1 MYLNMTTDF
10 FEYYFLSSCYEQG
23 VSEETV
29 YKLFLEKV
37 IADYPYEKFPCS
49 LTISAFQK
57 YILAKYKIEIPPT
70 FIKSLLLKIEGYN
83 SEFKLKKELVTFIK
97 EPVALQEK
105 YKFQQKNLDDTTRKL
120 YNQFNLHL
128 QYNNVD
134 KISYKDFYDT
144 ISIYFSKI
152 TNVDVKEDTEL
163 SKILILWITGI
174 YKNKSDYEIQ
184 KCLDKLIYS
193 WLLFS
198 YFYSVKRS
206 KKRLNGN
213 TVVFDTNL
221 IVYLLGINGKERQF
235 FVEYLVEKLK
245 QNNCSIQIN
254 DFSIR
259 ELRGLLSSKENPDI
273 LIFRKDNPVLF
284 NQLLLNTE
292 EYLITV
298 FRDKYEIYVT
308 INSKLTLPNNDK
320 FLDLVSNLKNF
331 KRFQTTHE
339 SAEHDI
345 KLIFSTGE
353 LKKISNIYS
362 VKKLIATSDYV
373 LTKWFASYMKR
384 TYESDYINLL
394 TLYKIN
400 LIFWIE
406 SDKCVSSDFLMNTW
420 MSISDSIDFF
430 KNQHINRFFETLNE
444 KYGQK
449 NIPPENWRSV
459 YLLLKDNLPTEREP
473 TEDDL
478 LIALDKISTID
489 AEENFELLQQ
499 VKDTSKEI
507 EELKNEISRL
517 KNEPKTQV
525 IIQEK
530 EKSFDEYGI
539 WQIILVLIK
548 RVFFWIV
555 KK

>member
-1 MYLNMTTDF
+1 MTTDF

-49 LTISAFQK
+49 LTISDFQK

-83 SEFKLKKELVTFIK
+83 LEFKLKKEVVTFIK

-152 TNVDVKEDTEL
+152 TNIDVKEDTEL

-198 YFYSVKRS
+198 YFYAVKRS

-273 LIFRKDNPVLF
+273 LIFRKDNPDLF

-292 EYLITV
+292 EYLITT
-298 FRDKYEIYVT
+298 FKSKYEIYVT

-331 KRFQTTHE
+331 KGFQTTHE

-362 VKKLIATSDYV
+362 TKKLIATSDSV

-384 TYESDYINLL
+384 IYESDYINLL

-459 YLLLKDNLPTEREP
+459 YLLLKDNLPIEREQ

-517 KNEPKTQV
+517 KNESKTQV

-530 EKSFDEYGI
+530 EKSFDEYAI
-539 WQIILVLIK
+539 WQIILVLAK
-548 RVFFWIV
+548 RVFFWFIR
-555 KK
+555 K

>member
-57 YILAKYKIEIPPT
+57 YILSKYKIEIPPT

-83 SEFKLKKELVTFIK
+83 SEFKLKKDVVSFIK
-97 EPVALQEK
+97 EPAFLQEK
-105 YKFQQKNLDDTTRKL
+105 YKFQQKKLDDTTRKL
-120 YNQFNLHL
+120 YNQFNSHL
-128 QYNNVD
+128 QYNGLER
-134 KISYKDFYDT
+134 ISYKDFHDT

-152 TNVDVKEDTEL
+152 INVDVKEDNEL
-163 SKILILWITGI
+163 SKILISWITGI
-174 YKNKSDYEIQ
+174 YKNNSDYEIQ

-213 TVVFDTNL
+213 SVVFDTNL

-259 ELRGLLSSKENPDI
+259 ELRCLLSSKENPDI
-273 LIFRKDNPVLF
+273 LIFRKDNPDLF

-298 FRDKYEIYVT
+298 FKSKYEIYVS

-331 KRFQTTHE
+331 KGFSTTHE

-362 VKKLIATSDYV
+362 VKKLIATSDSV

-406 SDKCVSSDFLMNTW
+406 SDKCISSDFLMNTW
-420 MSISDSIDFF
+420 MSVSDSIDFF
-430 KNQHINRFFETLNE
+430 KNQHINRFFETLSE
-444 KYGQK
+444 KYSQK

-530 EKSFDEYGI
+530 EKSFDEYAI

-548 RVFFWIV
+548 RVFFWII

>member
-1 MYLNMTTDF
+1 MTTDF

-384 TYESDYINLL
+384 IYESDYINLL

-406 SDKCVSSDFLMNTW
+406 SDKCISSDFLMNTW
-420 MSISDSIDFF
+420 MSVSDSIDFF

-459 YLLLKDNLPTEREP
+459 YLLLKDNLPIEREP

-499 VKDTSKEI
+499 VKDTEKKL

-539 WQIILVLIK
+539 CQIIWVLIK
-548 RVFFWIV
+548 RVFFWII

>member
-57 YILAKYKIEIPPT
+57 YILSKYKIEIPPT

-83 SEFKLKKELVTFIK
+83 SEFKLKKDVVSFIK
-97 EPVALQEK
+97 EPAFLQEK
-105 YKFQQKNLDDTTRKL
+105 YKFQQKNLDDTTRKI
-120 YNQFNLHL
+120 YNQFNSHL
-128 QYNNVD
+128 QYNGLER
-134 KISYKDFYDT
+134 ISYKDFHDT

-152 TNVDVKEDTEL
+152 INVDVKEDNEL
-163 SKILILWITGI
+163 SKILISWITGI
-174 YKNKSDYEIQ
+174 YKNNSDYEIQ

-213 TVVFDTNL
+213 SVVFDTNL

-259 ELRGLLSSKENPDI
+259 ELRCLLSSKENPDI
-273 LIFRKDNPVLF
+273 LIFRKDNPDLF

-298 FRDKYEIYVT
+298 FKSKYEIYVS

-331 KRFQTTHE
+331 KGFQTTHE

-362 VKKLIATSDYV
+362 VKKLIATSDSI

-406 SDKCVSSDFLMNTW
+406 SDKCISSDFLMNTW
-420 MSISDSIDFF
+420 MSVSDSIDFF
-430 KNQHINRFFETLNE
+430 KNQHINRFFETLSE
-444 KYGQK
+444 KYSQK

-530 EKSFDEYGI
+530 EKSFDEYAI
-539 WQIILVLIK
+539 WQIILVLAK
-548 RVFFWIV
+548 RVFFWFIR
-555 KK
+555 K

>member
-83 SEFKLKKELVTFIK
+83 SEFKLKKEVVTFIK
-97 EPVALQEK
+97 EPAVLQEK
-105 YKFQQKNLDDTTRKL
+105 YKFQQKKLDDTTRKL
-120 YNQFNLHL
+120 YNQFNSYL
-128 QYNNVD
+128 QHNNVD

-152 TNVDVKEDTEL
+152 TNIDVKEDTEL

-174 YKNKSDYEIQ
+174 YINKSDYEIQ

-213 TVVFDTNL
+213 SVVFDTNL

-259 ELRGLLSSKENPDI
+259 ELRCLLSSKENPDI
-273 LIFRKDNPVLF
+273 LIFRKDNPDLF

-298 FRDKYEIYVT
+298 FKSKYEIYVS

-331 KRFQTTHE
+331 KGFQTTHE

-362 VKKLIATSDYV
+362 VKKLIATSDSI

-406 SDKCVSSDFLMNTW
+406 SDKCISSDFLMNTW
-420 MSISDSIDFF
+420 MSVSDSIDFF
-430 KNQHINRFFETLNE
+430 KNQHINRFFETLSE
-444 KYGQK
+444 KYSQK

-530 EKSFDEYGI
+530 EKSFDEYAI
-539 WQIILVLIK
+539 WQIILVLAK
-548 RVFFWIV
+548 RVFFWFIR
-555 KK
+555 K

>member
-1 MYLNMTTDF
+1 MTTDF

-57 YILAKYKIEIPPT
+57 YILSKYKIEIPPT

-83 SEFKLKKELVTFIK
+83 SEFKLKKDVVSFIK
-97 EPVALQEK
+97 EPAFLQEK
-105 YKFQQKNLDDTTRKL
+105 YKFQQKNLDDTTRKI
-120 YNQFNLHL
+120 YNQFNSHL
-128 QYNNVD
+128 QYNGLER
-134 KISYKDFYDT
+134 ISYKDFHDT

-152 TNVDVKEDTEL
+152 INVDVKEDNEL
-163 SKILILWITGI
+163 SKILISWITGI
-174 YKNKSDYEIQ
+174 YKNNSDYEIQ

-245 QNNCSIQIN
+245 QNGCSIQIN
-254 DFSIR
+254 DFSVR
-259 ELRGLLSSKENPDI
+259 EFRGLLSSKENPDV
-273 LIFRKDNPVLF
+273 LIFRKNNPVLF

-292 EYLITV
+292 EYLISI
-298 FRDKYEIYVT
+298 FKRKYEIYVT
-308 INSKLTLPNNDK
+308 INSKLTLPNSDK

-331 KRFQTTHE
+331 KGFQTTHE

-362 VKKLIATSDYV
+362 VKKLIATSDSV

-406 SDKCVSSDFLMNTW
+406 SDKCISSDFLMNTW
-420 MSISDSIDFF
+420 MSVSDSIDFF

-449 NIPPENWRSV
+449 NVPPENWRSV
-459 YLLLKDNLPTEREP
+459 YLLLKDNLPAEREP

-530 EKSFDEYGI
+530 EKSFDEYAI
-539 WQIILVLIK
+539 WQIILVLAK
-548 RVFFWIV
+548 RVFFWFIR
-555 KK
+555 K

>member
-1 MYLNMTTDF
+1 MTTDF

-83 SEFKLKKELVTFIK
+83 SEFKLKKEVVTFIK
-97 EPVALQEK
+97 EPAVLQEK
-105 YKFQQKNLDDTTRKL
+105 YKFQQKKLDDTTRKL
-120 YNQFNLHL
+120 YNQFNSYL
-128 QYNNVD
+128 QHNNVD

-152 TNVDVKEDTEL
+152 TNIDVKEDTEL

-174 YKNKSDYEIQ
+174 YINKSDYEIQ

-213 TVVFDTNL
+213 SVVFDTNL

-259 ELRGLLSSKENPDI
+259 ELRCLLSSKENPDI
-273 LIFRKDNPVLF
+273 LIFRKDNPDLF

-298 FRDKYEIYVT
+298 FKSKYEIYVS

-331 KRFQTTHE
+331 KGFQTTHE

-362 VKKLIATSDYV
+362 VKKLIATSDSI

-406 SDKCVSSDFLMNTW
+406 SDKCISSDFLMNTW
-420 MSISDSIDFF
+420 MSVSDSIDFF
-430 KNQHINRFFETLNE
+430 KNQHINRFFETLSE
-444 KYGQK
+444 KYSQK

-530 EKSFDEYGI
+530 EKSFDEYAI
-539 WQIILVLIK
+539 WQIILVLAK
-548 RVFFWIV
+548 RVFFWFIR
-555 KK
+555 K

>member
-1 MYLNMTTDF
+1 MTTDF

-373 LTKWFASYMKR
+373 LTKWFALYMKR

-406 SDKCVSSDFLMNTW
+406 SDKCISSDFLMNTW
-420 MSISDSIDFF
+420 MSVSDSIDFF

-459 YLLLKDNLPTEREP
+459 YLLLKDNLPIEREP

-499 VKDTSKEI
+499 VKDTEKKL

-539 WQIILVLIK
+539 CQIIWVLIK
-548 RVFFWIV
+548 RVFFWII

>member
-1 MYLNMTTDF
+1 MTTDF

-83 SEFKLKKELVTFIK
+83 LEFKLKKELVTFIK
-97 EPVALQEK
+97 EPASLQEK
-105 YKFQQKNLDDTTRKL
+105 YKFQQKNLDDTTRKI
-120 YNQFNLHL
+120 YNQFNSYL
-128 QYNNVD
+128 QHNCVD

-163 SKILILWITGI
+163 SKILISWITGI
-174 YKNKSDYEIQ
+174 YKNKSDYEIK

-273 LIFRKDNPVLF
+273 LIFRKDNPDLF

-292 EYLITV
+292 EYLTSI
-298 FRDKYEIYVT
+298 FKRKYEIYVT

-320 FLDLVSNLKNF
+320 FLDLLSNLKNF

-394 TLYKIN
+394 TLYKLN

-406 SDKCVSSDFLMNTW
+406 SDKCISSDFLMNTW
-420 MSISDSIDFF
+420 MSVSDSIDFF

-530 EKSFDEYGI
+530 EKSFEDYDI
-539 WQIILVLIK
+539 LQIILVLIK
-548 RVFFWIV
+548 KIFFWII

>member
-1 MYLNMTTDF
+1 MNMTTDF

-57 YILAKYKIEIPPT
+57 YILSKYKIEIPPT

-83 SEFKLKKELVTFIK
+83 SEFKLKKDVVSFIK
-97 EPVALQEK
+97 EPAFLQEK
-105 YKFQQKNLDDTTRKL
+105 YKFQQKKLDDTTRKL
-120 YNQFNLHL
+120 YNQFNSHL
-128 QYNNVD
+128 QYNGLER
-134 KISYKDFYDT
+134 ISYKDFHDT

-152 TNVDVKEDTEL
+152 INVDVKEDNEL
-163 SKILILWITGI
+163 SKILISWITGI
-174 YKNKSDYEIQ
+174 YKNNSDYEIQ

-213 TVVFDTNL
+213 SVVFDTNL

-259 ELRGLLSSKENPDI
+259 ELRCLLSSKENPDI
-273 LIFRKDNPVLF
+273 LIFRKDNPDLF

-298 FRDKYEIYVT
+298 FKSKYEIYVS

-331 KRFQTTHE
+331 KGFSTTHE

-362 VKKLIATSDYV
+362 VKKLIATSDSV

-406 SDKCVSSDFLMNTW
+406 SDKCISSDFLMNTW
-420 MSISDSIDFF
+420 MSVSDSIDFF
-430 KNQHINRFFETLNE
+430 KNQHINRFFETLSE
-444 KYGQK
+444 KYSQK

-530 EKSFDEYGI
+530 EKSFDEYAI

-548 RVFFWIV
+548 RVFFWII

>member
-1 MYLNMTTDF
+1 MNMTTDF

-70 FIKSLLLKIEGYN
+70 FIKSLLLKIEGHN
-83 SEFKLKKELVTFIK
+83 SEFKLKKDVVTFIK
-97 EPVALQEK
+97 EPIALQEK
-105 YKFQQKNLDDTTRKL
+105 YKFQQKNLDDTTRKI

-128 QYNNVD
+128 QHNCVD

-163 SKILILWITGI
+163 SKILISWITGI

-184 KCLDKLIYS
+184 KYLDKLIYS

-245 QNNCSIQIN
+245 QNGCSIQIN
-254 DFSIR
+254 DFSVR
-259 ELRGLLSSKENPDI
+259 EFRGLLSSKENPDI
-273 LIFRKDNPVLF
+273 LIFRKNNPVLF

-292 EYLITV
+292 EYLISI
-298 FRDKYEIYVT
+298 FKRKYEIYVT
-308 INSKLTLPNNDK
+308 INSKLTLPNSDK

-331 KRFQTTHE
+331 KGFQTTHE

-362 VKKLIATSDYV
+362 VKKLIATSDSV

-406 SDKCVSSDFLMNTW
+406 SDKCISSDFLMNTW
-420 MSISDSIDFF
+420 MSVSDSIDFF
-430 KNQHINRFFETLNE
+430 KNQHINRFFETLSE
-444 KYGQK
+444 KYSQK

-530 EKSFDEYGI
+530 EKSFDEYAI
-539 WQIILVLIK
+539 WQIILVLAK
-548 RVFFWIV
+548 RVFFWFIR
-555 KK
+555 K

>member
-1 MYLNMTTDF
+1 MTTDF
-10 FEYYFLSSCYEQG
+10 FEYYFLSGCYEQG

-49 LTISAFQK
+49 LTISTFQK
-57 YILAKYKIEIPPT
+57 YILTKYKIEIPPT
-70 FIKSLLLKIEGYN
+70 FVKSLLLTIDGYS
-83 SEFKLKKELVTFIK
+83 SEFKLKKEVVTFIK
-97 EPVALQEK
+97 EPKVLQEK
-105 YKFQQKNLDDTTRKL
+105 YRFQQKNLDDTTRKIH
-120 YNQFNLHL
+120 NQFNLYL
-128 QYNNVD
+128 QYNGVER
-134 KISYKDFYDT
+134 ISYKNFYDT
-144 ISIYFSKI
+144 ISIYFSKV
-152 TNVDVKEDTEL
+152 TNVNVKEDTEL
-163 SKILILWITGI
+163 SKILVLWIKGI
-174 YKNKSDYEIQ
+174 YKSTTCSEIQ
-184 KCLDKLIYS
+184 QCLDKLIYS

-206 KKRLNGN
+206 KKKLNGN

-245 QNNCSIQIN
+245 QNRCLIQIN

-259 ELRGLLSSKENPDI
+259 ELKGLLSSKENSDI
-273 LIFRKDNPVLF
+273 LVFRKDNPDLF
-284 NQLLLNTE
+284 SQLLLNTE
-292 EYLITV
+292 EYLITTLKN
-298 FRDKYEIYVT
+298 KYEICVT

-320 FLDLVSNLKNF
+320 FLDLVSSLKNF
-331 KRFQTTHE
+331 KGFQTTHE

-362 VKKLIATSDYV
+362 TKKLIATSDSV
-373 LTKWFASYMKR
+373 LTKWFSSYMKR

-406 SDKCVSSDFLMNTW
+406 SDKCSSSDFLMNTW
-420 MSISDSIDFF
+420 MSVSDSIDFF

-444 KYGQK
+444 RYGQK

-459 YLLLKDNLPTEREP
+459 YLLLKDNLPSNREP

-478 LIALDKISTID
+478 LVALDKISTID

-499 VKDTSKEI
+499 VKDTTKEI
-507 EELKNEISRL
+507 EELKNEILRL

-525 IIQEK
+525 VIQEK
-530 EKSFDEYGI
+530 EKSFDEYSIG
-539 WQIILVLIK
+539 QIILILLKKLFFWLIK
-548 RVFFWIV
+548 
-555 KK
+555 K

>member
-1 MYLNMTTDF
+1 MTTDF

-57 YILAKYKIEIPPT
+57 YILSKYKIEIPPT

-83 SEFKLKKELVTFIK
+83 SEFKLKKDVVSFIK
-97 EPVALQEK
+97 EPAFLQEK
-105 YKFQQKNLDDTTRKL
+105 YKFQQKKLDDTTRKL
-120 YNQFNLHL
+120 YNQFNSHL
-128 QYNNVD
+128 QYNGLER
-134 KISYKDFYDT
+134 ISYKDFHDT

-152 TNVDVKEDTEL
+152 INVDVKEDNEL
-163 SKILILWITGI
+163 SKILISWITGI
-174 YKNKSDYEIQ
+174 YKNNSDYEIQ

-213 TVVFDTNL
+213 SVVFDTNL

-259 ELRGLLSSKENPDI
+259 ELRCLLSSKENPDI
-273 LIFRKDNPVLF
+273 LIFRKDNPDLF

-298 FRDKYEIYVT
+298 FKSKYEIYVS

-331 KRFQTTHE
+331 KGFQTTHE

-362 VKKLIATSDYV
+362 VKKLIATSDSV

-406 SDKCVSSDFLMNTW
+406 SDKCISSDFLMNTW
-420 MSISDSIDFF
+420 MSVSDSIDFF
-430 KNQHINRFFETLNE
+430 KNQHINRFFETLSE
-444 KYGQK
+444 KYSQK

-530 EKSFDEYGI
+530 EKSFDEYAI

-548 RVFFWIV
+548 RVFFWII

>member
-1 MYLNMTTDF
+1 MTTDF

-57 YILAKYKIEIPPT
+57 YILSKYKIEIPPT

-83 SEFKLKKELVTFIK
+83 SEFKLKKDVVSFIK
-97 EPVALQEK
+97 EPAFLQEK
-105 YKFQQKNLDDTTRKL
+105 YKFQQKNLDDTTRKI
-120 YNQFNLHL
+120 YNSHL
-128 QYNNVD
+128 QYNGLER
-134 KISYKDFYDT
+134 ISYKDFHDT

-152 TNVDVKEDTEL
+152 INVDVKEDNEL
-163 SKILILWITGI
+163 SKILISWITGI
-174 YKNKSDYEIQ
+174 YKNNSDYEIQ

-245 QNNCSIQIN
+245 QNGCSIQIN
-254 DFSIR
+254 DFSVR
-259 ELRGLLSSKENPDI
+259 EFRGLLSSKENPDV
-273 LIFRKDNPVLF
+273 LIFRKNNPVLF

-292 EYLITV
+292 EYLISI
-298 FRDKYEIYVT
+298 FKRKYEIYVT
-308 INSKLTLPNNDK
+308 INSKLTLPNSDK

-331 KRFQTTHE
+331 KGFQTTHE

-362 VKKLIATSDYV
+362 VKKLIATSDSV

-406 SDKCVSSDFLMNTW
+406 SDKCISSDFLMNTW
-420 MSISDSIDFF
+420 MSVSDSIDFF

-449 NIPPENWRSV
+449 NVPPENWRSV
-459 YLLLKDNLPTEREP
+459 YLLLKDNLPAEREP

-530 EKSFDEYGI
+530 EKSFDEYAI
-539 WQIILVLIK
+539 WQIILVLAK
-548 RVFFWIV
+548 RVFFWFIR
-555 KK
+555 K

>member
-1 MYLNMTTDF
+1 MTTDF

-70 FIKSLLLKIEGYN
+70 FIKSLLLKVEGYN
-83 SEFKLKKELVTFIK
+83 SEFKLKKDVVTFIK
-97 EPVALQEK
+97 EPIALQEK
-105 YKFQQKNLDDTTRKL
+105 YKFQQKNLDDTTRKI

-128 QYNNVD
+128 QHNCVD

-163 SKILILWITGI
+163 SKILISWITGI

-184 KCLDKLIYS
+184 KYLDKLIYS

-245 QNNCSIQIN
+245 QNGCSIQIN
-254 DFSIR
+254 DFSVR
-259 ELRGLLSSKENPDI
+259 EFRGLLSSKENPDI
-273 LIFRKDNPVLF
+273 LIFRKNNPVLF

-292 EYLITV
+292 EYLISI
-298 FRDKYEIYVT
+298 FKRKYEIYVT
-308 INSKLTLPNNDK
+308 INSKLTLPNSDK

-331 KRFQTTHE
+331 KGFQTTHE

-362 VKKLIATSDYV
+362 VKKLIATSDSV

-406 SDKCVSSDFLMNTW
+406 SDKCISSDFLMNTW
-420 MSISDSIDFF
+420 MSVSDSIDFF
-430 KNQHINRFFETLNE
+430 KNQHINRFFETLSE
-444 KYGQK
+444 KYSQK

-473 TEDDL
+473 TEDDF

-530 EKSFDEYGI
+530 EKSFDEYAI
-539 WQIILVLIK
+539 WQIILVLAK
-548 RVFFWIV
+548 RVFFWFIR
-555 KK
+555 K